1 MTQPLDGFN
10 PPDPARAAPYPAG
23 LSLDLALET
32 SDLDSILEAYALTR
46 DDFVKI
52 LKNPA
57 FKKELEE
64 AKESMKQEGWSFR
77 KKAAMQAELYLHRI
91 YDLIHKDTTPAN
103 VKADLIKATVRWAGY
118 EAPVLTGNAGSAGF
132 DPAKIAEQMK
142 TLTDGELEVRVA
154 QIVFRNTKPQ
164 EPQPAG
170 LTYEHDN

>member
-1 MTQPLDGFN
+1 MLDLPLDGFS
-10 PPDPARAAPYPAG
+10 PPDPARAAPYPQG

-32 SDLDSILEAYALTR
+32 GTLESILESYSLTKE
-46 DDFVKI
+46 DFI
-52 LKNPA
+52 LILRNPA

-64 AKESMKQEGWSFR
+64 ARESMKQEGWSFR
-77 KKAAMQAELYLHRI
+77 KKAAYQAELYLHRI
-91 YDLIHKDTTPAN
+91 YDLIGKDTTPAN

-118 EAPVLTGNAGSAGF
+118 DAPVLATQANNGF

-164 EPQPAG
+164 EPQPTG
-170 LTYEHDN
+170 ITYEAE